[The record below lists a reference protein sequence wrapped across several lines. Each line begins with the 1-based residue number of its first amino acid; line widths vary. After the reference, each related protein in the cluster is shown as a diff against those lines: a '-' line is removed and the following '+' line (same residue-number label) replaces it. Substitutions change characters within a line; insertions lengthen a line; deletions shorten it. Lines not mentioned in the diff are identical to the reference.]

1 MLVILPPVRHAALR
15 AFWLT
20 GTFLA
25 GVVTGVL
32 VACVRDLQ
40 QALAAGFVATVL
52 AAAPGLVWPE
62 AVRPAYRAWNHLARV
77 YARIARLVLLGV
89 AYYGI
94 VAPVGRV
101 GATLDLAD
109 PRGSMWRPA
118 APAATDG
125 SQSELGDAAGGWI
138 GRLARWGSRSR
149 HSWWLV
155 LLPVLVLLRAVESEQ
170 PAGPAADLYTL
181 F

>member
-77 YARIARLVLLGV
+77 YARI
-89 AYYGI
+89 
-94 VAPVGRV
+94 
-101 GATLDLAD
+101 
-109 PRGSMWRPA
+109 
-118 APAATDG
+118 
-125 SQSELGDAAGGWI
+125 

-155 LLPVLVLLRAVESEQ
+155 LLPVLVLLGAVESEQ